1 MAKQIIFGEQARKTI
16 FSGVSKL
23 ADTVKVTLGPR
34 GRCVVL
40 EKSYGSPTII
50 NDGVTIAKEI
60 ELEDPYE
67 NIGAQLIKEV
77 ASKTQDVAGD
87 GTTTAVVLAQSMLN
101 NGLKYVEAGANPVE
115 VKRGMEKAVE
125 AVSAELKAQST
136 KVDSN
141 EKIRQVATISA
152 NNDEALGKLIA
163 EAFSKVG
170 NEGVIT
176 VEESKSYDT
185 HLEVVDGLQ
194 FDRGFVSPYM
204 VTEPGKSEVVLEDAN
219 VLMADFKIDNLQNFI
234 PIMEMTAKNRKP
246 LVVIAE
252 DLSETMLPTIILN
265 NLKGVF
271 KITAVKAPGYGDEQK
286 ELLEDIASVVGA
298 KVISKDKGMSL
309 EKVTEADLG
318 SVGKIRI
325 EKDKTTIYNGGGDPK
340 KIKSRADVIR
350 KTLSDETSEY
360 KKESL
365 RKRIARLSGG
375 IAVIN
380 VGAATE
386 IELEEKKA
394 RIDDALHAT
403 KAAIEEGVIPGG
415 GVSLLKAAQKLVS
428 VKADNEDQKTGI
440 EIVRKSLEEPLKQI
454 AHNAGKEGALIV
466 EKLKHEKGAM
476 GYNAKTDTFED
487 LLVSGVIDPTKVT
500 RSALQNAASIASLTL
515 TTHAVVAEIKKKDD
529 SASNP
534 GAGMGGMGGMGMM

>member
-1 MAKQIIFGEQARKTI
+1 MAKQILFGETARKTV
-16 FSGVSKL
+16 FAGVNKL

-40 EKSYGSPTII
+40 EKSFGSPTII

-60 ELEDPYE
+60 ELEDANE

-87 GTTTAVVLAQSMLN
+87 GTTTAVVLAQAMLA

-115 VKRGMEKAVE
+115 VKRGMDKAVE
-125 AVSAELKAQST
+125 VVSNDLKAKSV
-136 KVDSN
+136 KVDQN

-152 NNDEALGKLIA
+152 NNDEELGKLIA
-163 EAFSKVG
+163 HAFEKVG
-170 NEGVIT
+170 NDGVIT

-219 VLMADFKIDNLQNFI
+219 VLIADFKLDNLQNFI
-234 PIMEMTAKNRKP
+234 PIMEMTAKSRRP
-246 LVVIAE
+246 LVVVAE
-252 DLSETMLPTIILN
+252 DMSETLIPTIILN

-271 KITAVKAPGYGDEQK
+271 KIVVVKAPGFGDEQK
-286 ELLEDIASVVGA
+286 ELLEDLATVVNA

-309 EKVTEADLG
+309 DKVSEAELG

-325 EKDKTTIYNGGGDPK
+325 EKDKTTLYKGAGNEK
-340 KIKSRADVIR
+340 KIRARADSIR
-350 KTLSDETSEY
+350 SVLAEEKSEY
-360 KKESL
+360 KKENL

-386 IELEEKKA
+386 TELEEKKA

-403 KAAIEEGVIPGG
+403 KAAIEEGVIAGG
-415 GVSLLKAAQKLVS
+415 GLSLLKAQSKLDGLKV
-428 VKADNEDQKTGI
+428 DNEDQRTGV

-454 AHNAGKEGALIV
+454 AANAGKEGALIV
-466 EKLKHEKGAM
+466 EKLKNDKSNL
-476 GYNAKTDTFED
+476 GYNAKTDKFED
-487 LLVSGVIDPTKVT
+487 LLESGVIDPTKVT
-500 RSALQNAASIASLTL
+500 RAALQNAASIAGLTL
-515 TTHAVVAEIKKKDD
+515 TTHAVVAEVKKKDN
-529 SASNP
+529 SPAMP
-534 GAGMGGMGGMGMM
+534 GGMGGMGGMGGFD

>member
-1 MAKQIIFGEQARKTI
+1 MAKQIIFGEAARKTV
-16 FSGVSKL
+16 FAGVNKL

-40 EKSYGSPTII
+40 EKSFGSPTII

-60 ELEDPYE
+60 ELEDANE

-87 GTTTAVVLAQSMLN
+87 GTTTAVVLAQAMLA

-115 VKRGMEKAVE
+115 VKRGMDRAVDI
-125 AVSAELKAQST
+125 VSNELKARSV
-136 KVDSN
+136 KVDKN

-163 EAFSKVG
+163 DAFEKVG
-170 NEGVIT
+170 NDGVIT

-219 VLMADFKIDNLQNFI
+219 VLVADFKLDNLQNFI
-234 PIMEMTAKNRKP
+234 PVMEMTAKSRRP
-246 LVVIAE
+246 LVVVAE
-252 DLSETMLPTIILN
+252 DMSETMIPTIILN

-271 KITAVKAPGYGDEQK
+271 KIVVVKAPGFGDEQK
-286 ELLEDIASVVGA
+286 ELLEDLATVVNA
-298 KVISKDKGMSL
+298 RVISKDKGMSL
-309 EKVTEADLG
+309 DKVTEADLG

-325 EKDKTTIYNGGGDPK
+325 EKDKTTIYNGAGNAK
-340 KIKSRADVIR
+340 KIKARADTIR
-350 KTLSDETSEY
+350 TALSEETSEY
-360 KKESL
+360 KKENL
-365 RKRIARLSGG
+365 RKRVARLSGG

-386 IELEEKKA
+386 TELEEKKA

-403 KAAIEEGVIPGG
+403 KAAIEEGVIAGG
-415 GVSLLKAAQKLVS
+415 GLSLLKAASKLDALKV
-428 VKADNEDQKTGI
+428 DNDDQRTGV

-454 AHNAGKEGALIV
+454 AANAGKEGALIV
-466 EKLKHEKGAM
+466 EKLKGEKNNI
-476 GYNAKTDTFED
+476 GYNAKTDKFED
-487 LLVSGVIDPTKVT
+487 LLESGVIDPTKVT
-500 RSALQNAASIASLTL
+500 RAALQNAASIAGLTL
-515 TTHAVVAEIKKKDD
+515 TTHAVVAEVKKKDN
-529 SASNP
+529 AP
-534 GAGMGGMGGMGMM
+534 AMPAGMGGMGGMGGFD